1 MTRHTRYFLLGALLL
16 LCILPFAAAAQGCDE
31 AYKDIK
37 SIQDIQELERR
48 AGKYPECGGVY
59 VVLGELT
66 FQQELWLDAEKWYAK
81 ALEFFPDDT
90 YLQDRHAEALR
101 HKPIAMD
108 DAASVDLDKEIS
120 KRGLGGTKGLPP
132 FSVEVNFAS
141 GSASLASDDQAK
153 LDQFAGLITQKFSGY
168 KFEVQGHT
176 DNVGAP
182 AGNKSLSE
190 KRAAAVK
197 QYLVQKHGIDPSLLV
212 VVGYGETRP
221 LASNASGEGKARNR
235 RVQFQGFK

>member
-1 MTRHTRYFLLGALLL
+1 MTRHTLFFLLAALLL
-16 LCILPFAAAAQGCDE
+16 LCILPFAAAAQDCEE

-37 SIQDIQELERR
+37 SVQEIQELERR
-48 AGKYPECGGVY
+48 AEKYPECGGVY

-66 FQQELWLDAEKWYAK
+66 YQQELWLDAEKWYAK

-101 HKPIAMD
+101 NKPIAMD

-132 FSVEVNFAS
+132 FSVEINFAS
-141 GSASLASDDQAK
+141 GSATLTSDDKAK
-153 LDQFAGLITQKFSGY
+153 LDQFAGLITKKFGNY
-168 KFEVQGHT
+168 KFQVQGHT

-182 AGNKSLSE
+182 ATNKSLSE
-190 KRAAAVK
+190 KRAKAVQ
-197 QYLVQKHGIDPSLLV
+197 QYLVQQHGIDPGRLQ

-221 LASNASGEGKARNR
+221 LASNASKQGKARNR
-235 RVQFQGFK
+235 RVQFQGFQ